1 MGKYKIFVDGS
12 SGTTG
17 LRIADR
23 LAERDEFEILKIS
36 EADRKDV
43 RARAAVINE
52 SDLSVRCLPDDAARE
67 VVPLLRDDVRIL
79 DTSTA
84 HRTAPGWVYGL
95 PELHGTR
102 EVLKTAEFPPMVPQ
116 YINNHIH
123 TTYSFSPYSPTAA
136 VFAARMEGLCTA
148 GIIDHDSISGAR
160 EFLEAAKLV
169 EMPVTVGMECRA
181 SMDGTRLEG
190 RRTNNPDQVGVSYMT
205 IQSVPHDKIETLN
218 AWFAPYRAARGRR
231 NRAMVEKINALLDG
245 IALDYDRDVLP
256 LSEAKEDGGVTER
269 HLMYALAKKMVVKA
283 GKGQP
288 MVDYLASIGLNL
300 SEKQKNQMLDT
311 AYPFYDYDLLGI
323 LKSAFVPKIY
333 IDATEECPNVR
344 DVAKLCNDIDAL
356 LCYAYL
362 GDVTA
367 SVTGDK
373 KAQKF
378 EDDYLDDVIACIKDC
393 GIRAVTYMPTRNT
406 PEQLTRLR
414 RLCDENGLFQV
425 SGEDINSPRQSF
437 VIKAM
442 ENPLFSNLIDATWK
456 LIEHEKTGSAIC

>member
-1 MGKYKIFVDGS
+1 MID
-12 SGTTG
+12 
-17 LRIADR
+17 IAILEKLNAPAREER
-23 LAERDEFEILKIS
+23 LANL
-36 EADRKDV
+36 
-43 RARAAVINE
+43 
-52 SDLSVRCLPDDAARE
+52 
-67 VVPLLRDDVRIL
+67 
-79 DTSTA
+79 
-84 HRTAPGWVYGL
+84 
-95 PELHGTR
+95 R
-102 EVLKTAEFPPMVPQ
+102 EVLKTTEFPPMVPQ

-136 VFAARMEGLCTA
+136 VYAARMEGLCTA

-160 EFLEAAKLV
+160 EFLAAAELV
-169 EMPVTVGMECRA
+169 GMPVTVGMECRV
-181 SMDGTRLEG
+181 SMDGTALQG
-190 RRTNNPDQVGVSYMT
+190 RRT
-205 IQSVPHDKIETLN
+205 
-218 AWFAPYRAARGRR
+218 
-231 NRAMVEKINALLDG
+231 INALLPG

-269 HLMYALAKKMVVKA
+269 HLMYALAKKMVEKA

-288 MVDYLASIGLNL
+288 MADYLASIGLSL
-300 SEKQKNQMLDT
+300 SEKQKTQMLDT
-311 AYPFYDYDLLGI
+311 AYPFYEYDLLGI

-333 IDATEECPNVR
+333 IDATDECPNVR
-344 DVAKLCNDIDAL
+344 DVAKLCKDIDAL

-378 EDDYLDDVIACIKDC
+378 EDEYLDDVIACIKSC

-406 PEQLTRLR
+406 PEQLARLR

-442 ENPLFSNLIDATWK
+442 ENPMFSNLIDATWK
-456 LIEHEKTGSAIC
+456 LIGHEKTGSAIC